1 HPMLKLAAIVGP
13 TAVGKTELSI
23 GLAQKFGGEII
34 SCDSMQV
41 YRGLDLG
48 TAKAT
53 PAERK
58 LIPHHLIDIV
68 EPNEDFTVADY
79 QKRAQTTIKDISRRG
94 RLPILVGGTGLYYQA
109 VVDNYD
115 FFPMESRAAV
125 RQKWEQVHAER
136 GLAHL
141 YARVLDIDKEYA
153 LKIGQHD
160 KKRIIRALEVYD
172 LTGLPFS
179 ESQTRNRHTYHL
191 AAVGLYLERVELY
204 ARIEARV
211 DRMIAAGLVHEVE
224 RLMAQGY
231 DLSLNAMQALG
242 YKQIYSYLEGWL
254 TWQETLQ
261 EIKKE
266 TRRYSKR
273 QYTWFNKDQRIQWIN
288 VADYTDNSLLLE
300 KICEI
305 MEGQWGT
312 V

>member
-1 HPMLKLAAIVGP
+1 MLKLAAIVGP

-23 GLAQKFGGEII
+23 GLAQKLGGEII

-53 PAERK
+53 LAERK

-68 EPNEDFTVADY
+68 EPNADFTVADY
-79 QKRAQTTIKDISRRG
+79 QKLAQAAIKDIGVRG
-94 RLPILVGGTGLYYQA
+94 QLPIIVGGTGLYYQA

-115 FFPMESRAAV
+115 FSPMESRVAV
-125 RQKWEQVHAER
+125 RQKWEQVHADR

-191 AAVGLYLERVELY
+191 AAVGLYLDRAELY

-211 DRMIAAGLVHEVE
+211 DQMIAAGLVQEVE
-224 RLMAQGY
+224 GLMAQGY

-288 VADYTDNSLLLE
+288 VADYKDYSLLLA